1 MQKLVSVG
9 LRSVG
14 SLSPRLGG
22 RLAFALWRRPLA
34 RGQGRGTERAV
45 HEAARV
51 EVVDGVHTYAWG
63 DGRRPVLLVYGWR
76 SRASRYAGF
85 VQRLLEHGYSPGS
98 YDAPGPGDSPGP
110 VVSILGHQSIIRR
123 LEERYGPFE
132 GVIAHSLGVPF
143 ALYAVRE
150 GVAAERLVMISG
162 VADFGYLADAFCA
175 ELGLGPKINTQLR
188 RWIERSYFEGDS
200 QIWTRFSVAP
210 GKAALLVVHN
220 DEDDVV
226 DPAQA
231 RILLRNYGPHAHF
244 HPTTGLGHRRILSDP
259 AVITEAV
266 AFLTDE
272 QSRPGEQSPT
282 GQQGFAGE
290 RGLLDR
296 RSAHGSDVPEGLD
309 LSA

>member
-9 LRSVG
+9 LQTIG
-14 SLSPRLGG
+14 ALSPRLGG

-34 RGQGRGTERAV
+34 RGQVREAEGAV
-45 HEAARV
+45 HAAARV
-51 EVVDGVHTYAWG
+51 EIVDGVVTYAWG
-63 DGRRPVLLVYGWR
+63 DGRRPVLLVHGWR

-85 VQRLLEHGYSPGS
+85 ITRLLELGYSPVS
-98 YDAPGPGDSPGP
+98 YDAPGHGDSAGP
-110 VVSILGHQSIIRR
+110 IVSILGHQRIIRR
-123 LEERYGPFE
+123 LEERHGPFE

-150 GVAAERLVMISG
+150 GVAAQRLVMISG

-175 ELGLGPKINTQLR
+175 ELGLGPKINQHLR
-188 RWIERSYFEGDS
+188 RSIERGYFEGDS
-200 QIWTRFSVAP
+200 QIWTRFSVAA
-210 GKAALLVVHN
+210 GKTALLVVHN

-231 RILLRNYGPHAHF
+231 RVLLRNYGPLAHF

-266 AFLTDE
+266 AFLQDSDQDSDQE
-272 QSRPGEQSPT
+272 SDQGS
-282 GQQGFAGE
+282 GQE
-290 RGLLDR
+290 
-296 RSAHGSDVPEGLD
+296 SDVAEGLD